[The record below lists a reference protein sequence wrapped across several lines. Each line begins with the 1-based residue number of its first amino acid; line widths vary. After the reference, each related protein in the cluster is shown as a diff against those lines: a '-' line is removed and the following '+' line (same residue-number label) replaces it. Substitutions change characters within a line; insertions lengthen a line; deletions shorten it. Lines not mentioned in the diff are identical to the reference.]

1 MTRRARHLAIA
12 LAVAITA
19 GLLSV
24 ALPGSV
30 TAGDG
35 AEACRVYNTSQGF
48 GRDSLQK
55 AVWAADAGDSLMWRG
70 TCEGTTL
77 VRKNVEVTSFRISAM
92 ECDRRHGC
100 RLNGDTG
107 VPSLRSG
114 TWRPTIVVDPSVTD
128 LEIVPR
134 GKIHH
139 GVVID
144 QVADWKRRT
153 RVAPLA
159 WRSHPRSA
167 RGPSVFDPA
176 RGRRACLVLNLESG
190 ARFEHMQRA
199 VDAASAGDSLTFQGK
214 CTAPLVI
221 DKSLH
226 IQGHRSTL
234 PRGAGCDA
242 PGCSASRG
250 TTGVPV
256 LGSVTVVAGVD
267 DVALKHLTINGRFA
281 VRETIPAD

>member
-1 MTRRARHLAIA
+1 MTHRARHVAIA

-19 GLLSV
+19 GLSSV
-24 ALPGSV
+24 ALPASV
-30 TAGDG
+30 TAGDS

-55 AVWAADAGDSLMWRG
+55 AVWAADTGDSLTWRG

-77 VRKNVEVTSFRISAM
+77 VRKNVRITSFRISAM

-100 RLNGDTG
+100 RVSRDSGI
-107 VPSLRSG
+107 PSLRSG
-114 TWRPTIVVDPSVTD
+114 TWRPTIVVDPRVTD

-144 QVADWKRRT
+144 QVANWQRRT
-153 RVAPLA
+153 RVAPIA

-167 RGPSVFDPA
+167 TGPSVLDPA
-176 RGRRACLVLNLESG
+176 RDRRACLVLNLVSG
-190 ARFEHMQRA
+190 ARFERMQRA

-214 CTAPLVI
+214 CTEQIVI

-234 PRGAGCDA
+234 PRGTGCDA
-242 PGCSASRG
+242 SSCSASRG
-250 TTGVPV
+250 TTGVPM
-256 LGSVTVVAGVD
+256 LGSVKVVAGVG
-267 DVALKHLTINGRFA
+267 DVALKHLTINGRFS
-281 VRETIPAD
+281 VREADPAD